1 MAVGGRIVKGER
13 ENGSA
18 EVGPRAWRHPMDYTY
33 QFEAHLREHR
43 PSRSGQRVWWMPAAA
58 GVAVV
63 IAEAVYLAAT
73 PFGQLSDA
81 LAVALPFI
89 GAALF
94 LVAWVALSIADWTY
108 PSEKHY
114 REAQHAAASQA
125 RAYILAGR
133 RARGEHPTPSKE
145 SPNRVPL
152 GPTTGHTSSV
162 MPAPARAAASR
173 KRVSTAR

>member
-1 MAVGGRIVKGER
+1 
-13 ENGSA
+13 
-18 EVGPRAWRHPMDYTY
+18 MDYTY
-33 QFEAHLREHR
+33 QFESHLREHR

-63 IAEAVYLAAT
+63 VAEAVYLAAT
-73 PFGQLSDA
+73 PLGQLSYA

-114 REAQHAAASQA
+114 REVQHAAASQA

-133 RARGEHPTPSKE
+133 RARGERPMPRKE

-152 GPTTGHTSSV
+152 GPAKAHTSSV